1 MFSTH
6 SFIFSVVSDEPV
18 FNDWGEEIFPKE
30 DIIVD
35 GCLYSPISSDD
46 LQYPD
51 VNRDSTIMRIDLPKT
66 FSRSLSNSTVFFA
79 DTNTSLDGREF
90 KVIGDSGNYMAEN
103 TPGNWNRYVTCEEIL
118 ENTNGV

>member
-6 SFIFSVVSDEPV
+6 SFKFSIPSEESIFTEY
-18 FNDWGEEIFPKE
+18 GEEIFPTE
-30 DIIVD
+30 EVFVD
-35 GCLYSPISSDD
+35 GCLYSPVSTED
-46 LQYPD
+46 LVYPD

-66 FSRSLSNSTVFFA
+66 FSRSLSNATVFFA
-79 DTNTSLDGREF
+79 DTNTSLDGKEF
-90 KVIGDSGNYMAEN
+90 RIIGDSGNYMAEN